1 MAREMLRSEIATA
14 KAEAAAARHALSQHE
29 ASVQERIKSLEME
42 RAEASQAA
50 SAAREKAARLGGQVE
65 ALQAQVT
72 ELMRVIATRLAVQD
86 AKDGIVAGTVVAETT
101 RMIPDSGSQ
110 VLQS

>member
-1 MAREMLRSEIATA
+1 
-14 KAEAAAARHALSQHE
+14 
-29 ASVQERIKSLEME
+29 
-42 RAEASQAA
+42 
-50 SAAREKAARLGGQVE
+50 LGGQVQ

-86 AKDGIVAGTVVAETT
+86 SKDGIATGTVQAETT
-101 RMIPDSGSQ
+101 RLTPDSGIQ

>member
-1 MAREMLRSEIATA
+1 M
-14 KAEAAAARHALSQHE
+14 Q
-29 ASVQERIKSLEME
+29 
-42 RAEASQAA
+42 
-50 SAAREKAARLGGQVE
+50 

-86 AKDGIVAGTVVAETT
+86 SKEGMAASSVQVETT
-101 RMIPDSGSQ
+101 RLMPDSGSP